1 MNMILDKCLTDIA
14 SDFYCSVT
22 VSQVSI
28 ITVLCNV
35 DEK

>member
-1 MNMILDKCLTDIA
+1 MVLDQCLTDIA

-28 ITVLCNV
+28 ITVLYNV
-35 DEK
+35 DAK